1 MVKSTARPRR
11 TDYEAAASAIE
22 EVVSSVA
29 LAIEG
34 KEDVIRLAL
43 TGLISAGHLLIED
56 VPGVGKTMLA
66 KAIAR
71 STSCSWSRIQFT
83 PDLLP
88 SDVTG
93 VSIYNSR
100 TGKFEYR
107 PGAVFANLVLGD
119 EINRASPKTQ
129 SALLEAMEERQVT
142 VDGVTYEI
150 EEPFMVMATQN
161 PLEHEGIFPLPQSQ
175 IDRFTMRVRIGYPSS
190 SAEVEILDT
199 HGEGRGLERVTS
211 VMAPEQV
218 VALIR
223 AAQRVHVADQ
233 VKQYIVQLCD
243 GTRRHRTIQLGAS
256 PRAAL
261 FLLRTAR
268 ARAVSHAREYVL
280 PDDVKALVNPVL
292 AHRLV
297 LTPDA
302 ELRGA
307 TAEEALK
314 EVVSSVPVAGD
325 GRKRF
330 QS

>member
-1 MVKSTARPRR
+1 
-11 TDYEAAASAIE
+11 
-22 EVVSSVA
+22 
-29 LAIEG
+29 
-34 KEDVIRLAL
+34 
-43 TGLISAGHLLIED
+43 
-56 VPGVGKTMLA
+56 
-66 KAIAR
+66 
-71 STSCSWSRIQFT
+71 
-83 PDLLP
+83 
-88 SDVTG
+88 
-93 VSIYNSR
+93 
-100 TGKFEYR
+100 
-107 PGAVFANLVLGD
+107 
-119 EINRASPKTQ
+119 
-129 SALLEAMEERQVT
+129 
-142 VDGVTYEI
+142 
-150 EEPFMVMATQN
+150 MATQN

-175 IDRFTMRVRIGYPSS
+175 IDRFTMRVRIGYPSA

-199 HGEGRGLERVTS
+199 HGEGRGLERVTP

-233 VKQYIVQLCD
+233 VKQYIVELAD
-243 GTRRHRTIQLGAS
+243 ATRRHRTIQLGAS

-268 ARAVSHAREYVL
+268 ARAVSKAREYVL
-280 PDDVKALVNPVL
+280 PDDVKALIAPVL

-314 EVVSSVPVAGD
+314 EVMSSVPVAGD
-325 GRKRF
+325 GRRRF